1 MHSVRDTETDGSY
14 VTIISAEI
22 GDDFTLSVSKN
33 SHFSFNP
40 SHYCGAEIRN
50 EAHTFRCQKN
60 SRALFQSDYYG
71 KRGSASY
78 IVREVREVRERERER
93 ERERYR
99 EREREREIQRER
111 EKDTEREKRK

>member
-1 MHSVRDTETDGSY
+1 MILHFPFPKIHTFRSTLH
-14 VTIISAEI
+14 TIVALK
-22 GDDFTLSVSKN
+22 FVMRLTLSVAKK
-33 SHFSFNP
+33 
-40 SHYCGAEIRN
+40 I
-50 EAHTFRCQKN
+50 

-99 EREREREIQRER
+99 ERER
-111 EKDTEREKRK
+111 DTERERERERYRERETEMTSP